1 MKRLLITALA
11 LACAAAASAA
21 GVASLYPKWV
31 QPAKPF
37 HVIDQVYYV
46 GTEGLSAWLIKT
58 PKGLILLDVGM
69 PENAV
74 LVEDN
79 IRALGFKLGDV
90 KILLNS
96 HAHFDHSGGLAK
108 LKADTGAQMIASAG
122 DAYALEHGVYP
133 GSEGQHY
140 LDFPPVKVDRV
151 IADGDVVDL
160 GGVRL
165 TAVLTPGHS
174 AGCTGYLLPVT
185 DKGVAH
191 TAFFFCSASVAANR
205 LAPNAQY
212 PGPQYPGIV
221 DDYRR
226 TFARLKTLH
235 PDVLLAPHAEF
246 FDLAAKR
253 SHIKDARNPFIVS
266 GELDRLTADM
276 EADFDRQLAKQSA
289 PKGK

>member
-1 MKRLLITALA
+1 MMRLIIAAVALA
-11 LACAAAASAA
+11 ATATATLAGSP
-21 GVASLYPKWV
+21 SPPNWS

-37 HVIDQVYYV
+37 HVIDRVYYV
-46 GTEGLSAWLIKT
+46 GTQGLSAWLIAT

-69 PENAV
+69 PENAA
-74 LVEDN
+74 LVEAN
-79 IRALGFKLGDV
+79 IQALGFKLSDV

-108 LKADTGAQMIASAG
+108 LKADTGARLIASEG
-122 DAYALEHGVYP
+122 DRYALEHGVYP
-133 GSEGQHY
+133 GSEAVHAF
-140 LDFPPVKVDRV
+140 DFPPVKVDRV
-151 IADGDVVDL
+151 IGDGETVDL

-165 TAVLTPGHS
+165 TAVMTPGHS
-174 AGCTGYLLPVT
+174 AGCTGYLLPVV
-185 DKGVAH
+185 DKGVTH

-205 LAPNAQY
+205 LAPNSQNQ
-212 PGPQYPGIV
+212 GPQYPGIV

-226 TFARLKTLH
+226 TFVRLKSLH

-253 SHIKDARNPFIVS
+253 EHLNDAQNPFIAP
-266 GELDRLTADM
+266 GELEKLTAVM
-276 EADFDRQLAKQSA
+276 EAEFNRQLALQSA